1 MISAC
6 SKTETLQGRPCSHK
20 GEQGLPCALLFL
32 CKLTFHTQNGYCRPL
47 FQLPYMQKT
56 SIIVKRCASDQ
67 VCRGYWLRK
76 KYQFSMQYE
85 RTTLQ
90 NGLRLLMAPM
100 PGMRSASIS
109 FFFTVGSRYESNTN
123 AGISHFLEHML
134 FKGSKKYPSARL
146 ISEAIE
152 GVGGVFNGS
161 TGKELT
167 TYSARVPSEHLL
179 EVMHALADMVRHPRF
194 DPIEIEKERSV
205 IIEELSSTHDDPQEW
220 VSLLIDQAMWPGLPL
235 GRDDA
240 GFVETVAKIQRRQ
253 MLDYLAE
260 YYRPNSLIISVA
272 GKIDPAVI
280 TQKSKRLF
288 GEWEPREH
296 RKWTEC
302 RPPADTSPI
311 VLIEKETEQVN
322 LGIAYSSPD
331 YYTLMLMN
339 AILGDGMSSRLFQS
353 IREEQGL
360 AYDIGSYFNSYA
372 ETGNFVVSAG
382 VDPSQ
387 VEPAIRA
394 IMCELTRICT
404 TSVPTDELD
413 RIKAYVRG
421 GMVLGLEGTSQV
433 ASWLGSQESLRDKIL
448 DVDEIIAH
456 IESVTSQDI
465 QRVAQICFAPQWRRL
480 ALIGPCEPAQ
490 AESIGKLLRSGD

>member
-1 MISAC
+1 
-6 SKTETLQGRPCSHK
+6 
-20 GEQGLPCALLFL
+20 
-32 CKLTFHTQNGYCRPL
+32 
-47 FQLPYMQKT
+47 
-56 SIIVKRCASDQ
+56 
-67 VCRGYWLRK
+67 
-76 KYQFSMQYE
+76 MQYE

-123 AGISHFLEHML
+123 AGIAHFIEHML
-134 FKGSKKYPSARL
+134 FKGSEKYPSARL

-167 TYSARVPSEHLL
+167 NYSARVPGEHLPA
-179 EVMHALADMVRHPRF
+179 VMDVMADMVRHSLF

-220 VSLLIDQAMWPGLPL
+220 VGLLIDEAMWPRLPL

-240 GFVETVAKIQRRQ
+240 GYVETVAKIQRRQ
-253 MLDYLAE
+253 MMGYLDE

-272 GKIDPAVI
+272 GNIDPAQI
-280 TQKSKRLF
+280 TEISNRLF

-296 RKWTEC
+296 TKWTEC
-302 RPPADTSPI
+302 IPPLDTLPL

-322 LGIAYSSPD
+322 LCLGTLGIAYSSPD
-331 YYTLMLMN
+331 YYTLMLIN
-339 AILGDGMSSRLFQS
+339 AILGDGMSSRLFQT

-394 IMCELTRICT
+394 IVCELIRLCT
-404 TSVPTDELD
+404 TPVPADELD
-413 RIKAYVRG
+413 RIKAYIRG
-421 GMVLGLEGTSQV
+421 GMLLGLEGTSQV
-433 ASWLGSQESLRDKIL
+433 ASWLGSQESLRGKIL

-456 IESVTSQDI
+456 IEAVTTQDI
-465 QRVAQICFAPQWRRL
+465 RRVAQTCFTPQWRRL
-480 ALIGPCEPAQ
+480 ALIGPCEPMQ
-490 AESIGKLLRSGD
+490 AEYMGKLLNSGD

>member
-1 MISAC
+1 
-6 SKTETLQGRPCSHK
+6 
-20 GEQGLPCALLFL
+20 
-32 CKLTFHTQNGYCRPL
+32 
-47 FQLPYMQKT
+47 
-56 SIIVKRCASDQ
+56 
-67 VCRGYWLRK
+67 
-76 KYQFSMQYE
+76 MQYE

-123 AGISHFLEHML
+123 AGISHFIEHML
-134 FKGSKKYPSARL
+134 FKGSEKYPSARL

-167 TYSARVPSEHLL
+167 NYSARVPGEHLPA
-179 EVMHALADMVRHPRF
+179 VMDVLADMVRHSLF

-220 VSLLIDQAMWPGLPL
+220 VGLLIDEAMWPRLPL

-240 GFVETVAKIQRRQ
+240 GYVETVAKIQRRQ
-253 MLDYLAE
+253 MMDYLDE

-272 GKIDPAVI
+272 GNIDPAKI
-280 TQKSKRLF
+280 TEISQRLF
-288 GEWEPREH
+288 GKWEPREH
-296 RKWTEC
+296 TKWTKC
-302 RPPADTSPI
+302 IPPADTLPI
-311 VLIEKETEQVN
+311 LLIEKETEQVN
-322 LGIAYSSPD
+322 LCLGTLGIAYSSPD
-331 YYTLMLMN
+331 YYTLMLIN
-339 AILGDGMSSRLFQS
+339 AILGDGMSSRLFQT

-387 VEPAIRA
+387 VEPAIQA
-394 IMCELTRICT
+394 IVCELTRICT
-404 TSVPTDELD
+404 TPAPADELD
-413 RIKAYVRG
+413 RIKAYIRG
-421 GMVLGLEGTSQV
+421 GMLLGLEGTSQV
-433 ASWLGSQESLRDKIL
+433 ASWLGSQESLRGKIL
-448 DVDEIIAH
+448 DIDEIIAH
-456 IESVTSQDI
+456 IEAVTTQDI
-465 QRVAQICFAPQWRRL
+465 QRVAQTCFAPQWRRL
-480 ALIGPCEPAQ
+480 ALIGPCEPTQ
-490 AESIGKLLRSGD
+490 AEYMGKLLRSGD